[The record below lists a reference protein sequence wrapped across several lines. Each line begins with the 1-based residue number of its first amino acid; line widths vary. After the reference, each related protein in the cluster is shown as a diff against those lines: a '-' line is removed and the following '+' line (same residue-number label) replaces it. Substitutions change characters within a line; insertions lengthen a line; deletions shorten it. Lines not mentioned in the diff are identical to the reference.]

1 MSPSHYGNG
10 GMVFSR
16 KQRLEDL
23 LQQSRGGDAGLVF
36 FAGNQA
42 KKTPPV
48 REAFFADQA

>member
-1 MSPSHYGNG
+1 
-10 GMVFSR
+10 MVFSR

-42 KKTPPV
+42 KKNASGEGGV
-48 REAFFADQA
+48 LCGLSLKKLRQR